1 MNNKD
6 EHFLV
11 NRLIELAEAAYNRN
25 IYTYTDF
32 LNLHEISILKS
43 IKNQLPPVVLNLTGG
58 NHYAERKIAIFSPME
73 IYYEEKPPISV
84 IKIASKNSRYSDI
97 LTHRDYLGA
106 ILNLGITR
114 AKLGDIFIIDNT
126 AYVYCMTEIATFICE
141 NITKIKH
148 TFITAE
154 IVENPDFEIKPNFK
168 NITGI
173 ISNVRLDSVISTAFN
188 TSRNS
193 IIPLIENG
201 KVFVNGK
208 MTTSNG
214 YSVCENDIISVRGMG
229 RFIYI

>member
-1 MNNKD
+1 
-6 EHFLV
+6 
-11 NRLIELAEAAYNRN
+11 
-25 IYTYTDF
+25 
-32 LNLHEISILKS
+32 
-43 IKNQLPPVVLNLTGG
+43 
-58 NHYAERKIAIFSPME
+58 ME